1 MPSVRQR
8 AETNKRDRTNRE
20 ENCVTQE
27 QDRKP
32 NWKNKQT
39 RKISKELNK
48 ENMWLP
54 YPAFESSPGAHLPD
68 LWTRLR
74 SVRHL
79 LFEKLS
85 WVHVGVPW
93 KLVYSLRNTIT
104 EKIQSQ
110 TTAKQMKKSQMRW
123 RAYSYNERKGS
134 STSMY
139 PGHENRWFFF
149 D

>member
-20 ENCVTQE
+20 ENYVIQE

-54 YPAFESSPGAHLPD
+54 YPAFETSLDTHLPD
-68 LWTRLR
+68 L
-74 SVRHL
+74 
-79 LFEKLS
+79 
-85 WVHVGVPW
+85 
-93 KLVYSLRNTIT
+93 
-104 EKIQSQ
+104 
-110 TTAKQMKKSQMRW
+110 
-123 RAYSYNERKGS
+123 
-134 STSMY
+134 
-139 PGHENRWFFF
+139 
-149 D
+149 